1 MGAEVSGTSCVIYI
15 FISEVYLMFSF
26 MISFMTSEYFKY
38 NAGVNTWVTIFI
50 FHNPKLS
57 VVILLSYYDHW
68 HIQADPCV
76 YLFFSY
82 LTFYLLP
89 YPSW

>member
-1 MGAEVSGTSCVIYI
+1 MPRAGAEVSVTSCVMYI

-68 HIQADPCV
+68 HIQTDACA
-76 YLFFSY
+76 YLFFPY
-82 LTFYLLP
+82 LAFY
-89 YPSW
+89 